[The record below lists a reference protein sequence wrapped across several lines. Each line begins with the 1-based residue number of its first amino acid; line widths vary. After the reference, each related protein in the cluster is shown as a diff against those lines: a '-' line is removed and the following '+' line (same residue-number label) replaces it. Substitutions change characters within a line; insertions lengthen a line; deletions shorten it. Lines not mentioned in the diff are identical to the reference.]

1 MQKLEVVAQGARNG
15 NLSTKCKR
23 SVSSLLENSQSMKS
37 NYCNFSRTVLIFLYN
52 PSSVQVVLGLSANF
66 EIFKPLLRWLIGRER
81 EGGLCQTQRTCGE
94 KKIISLRLFSCKSNC
109 TALGFSIMNNSN
121 IQIPFIWLK
130 KAHILSNFSNFCVIF
145 F

>member
-15 NLSTKCKR
+15 NQSTKCKR
-23 SVSSLLENSQSMKS
+23 LVSSLLENSQSMKS
-37 NYCNFSRTVLIFLYN
+37 NYCNFSRIVLIFLYN

-81 EGGLCQTQRTCGE
+81 EGGLCQSQRTCGE

-121 IQIPFIWLK
+121 IQIPIIWLK
-130 KAHILSNFSNFCVIF
+130 KAHIFPNFSYFCVILF
-145 F
+145 